1 MPLEHDFGVMKFA
14 GADGACVAFRASDVV
29 CAQCM
34 SRCRGQRFAYSIRL
48 SSRCGFCH
56 EFVSEDDR
64 KRFQRDMRMQR
75 GIATFIGGLFASP
88 VFVQTEYVVRAYHLG
103 NGLVVVDVAHGACD
117 PFDFDVRFANTRD
130 AETFVSCVFVPAT
143 FVFDEK
149 EPDGV
154 RVVPAGEEI

>member
-14 GADGACVAFRASDVV
+14 HAEGCVAFRASDVV

-34 SRCRGQRFAYSIRL
+34 SRRTQRFAYSIRL

-56 EFVSEDDR
+56 EFVFEDDR

-75 GIATFIGGLFASP
+75 GIATFIGGPFAAP
-88 VFVQTEYVVRAYHLG
+88 MFVQTEYVVRAHHLG

-117 PFDFDVRFANTRD
+117 PFDFDVRFVNTRD
-130 AETFVSCVFVPAT
+130 ADTFVSCVFVPMT
-143 FVFDEK
+143 YVFDEK
-149 EPDGV
+149 EPNGV
-154 RVVPAGEEI
+154 RFVPSGEAV